1 MPPGSR
7 KRKAAKK
14 KREQEASNNSSISTN
29 NPQVS
34 GNDDPK
40 SHDERESDSGEA
52 GSPLSQDQHHH
63 QHPFNEGNGES
74 EKGGPSPSN
83 SLADQNKPMEVV
95 IGDAE
100 GSQKVDSEDNI
111 AVKVEREVN
120 SKQNVE
126 SKDVF
131 IELGDSSKESHDEDD
146 RSSSSSGFN
155 NESQAFEKKSKE
167 ANGEEKEIGSF
178 SEEVKQIP
186 ENGKPVK
193 EANRSSVL
201 ETASADLVNPVVPIS
216 EKAKF
221 VIEIAQVE
229 NPEVLEVVESGS
241 EEGEDKLLPISNK
254 VAEGSPAIVVPKK
267 NEDKVFHISDVNV
280 RESANVVSSSAH
292 GNLGKTLVSSVSDSA
307 ETGNGVEKNKDTDA
321 RESTEN
327 KPLLASAPRVAER
340 TSWMSCCGIFD
351 VFAGTNR

>member
-1 MPPGSR
+1 MVL
-7 KRKAAKK
+7 AM
-14 KREQEASNNSSISTN
+14 
-29 NPQVS
+29 VS

-40 SHDERESDSGEA
+40 SHDERESDGGEA
-52 GSPLSQDQHHH
+52 GSPLSQDQHNH
-63 QHPFNEGNGES
+63 QHSFNEGNGES

-83 SLADQNKPMEVV
+83 PLADQNKPMEAV

-111 AVKVEREVN
+111 VEKVEREVN

-131 IELGDSSKESHDEDD
+131 IEHVDSSKESHDEDD

-155 NESQAFEKKSKE
+155 NESQDFEKKSKE

-193 EANRSSVL
+193 EANRNSVL

-229 NPEVLEVVESGS
+229 NPEVVKVVESGF
-241 EEGEDKLLPISNK
+241 EEDEDKLLPISNK

-267 NEDKVFHISDVNV
+267 NEDKVFPIADVNV
-280 RESANVVSSSAH
+280 RESANVVGSSAH
-292 GNLGKTLVSSVSDSA
+292 GNLGKTLVSSVIDSA

-327 KPLLASAPRVAER
+327 KV
-340 TSWMSCCGIFD
+340 
-351 VFAGTNR
+351 